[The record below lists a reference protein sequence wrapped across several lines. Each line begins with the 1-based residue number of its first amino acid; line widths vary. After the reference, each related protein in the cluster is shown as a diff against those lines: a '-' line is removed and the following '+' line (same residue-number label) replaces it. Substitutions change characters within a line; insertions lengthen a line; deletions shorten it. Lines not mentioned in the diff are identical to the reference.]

1 MRKGLFCCGVYDEE
15 KAEVNGVGD
24 KTESWSEVDIKLDLD
39 ITAFA
44 TEPPMP
50 TVTKE
55 QNSHQGD

>member
-1 MRKGLFCCGVYDEE
+1 
-15 KAEVNGVGD
+15 VNGVGD